1 MAVGVLAGRRTR
13 KKMDT
18 SFFVR
23 RSSSA
28 CSINFPRPH
37 RLGISTGIQP
47 SRSSRS
53 SFLPS
58 DITLAASAAG
68 TEEVDSAAILIGPP
82 PAKKIAL
89 SKKREKPTLSRPG
102 AQPKP
107 IVKSHDEK
115 PLKEFS
121 LFLPE
126 SVPRAILHSR
136 SAIREFVLST
146 ATTYLSLW
154 KLSSKMDALELRIP
168 PQYVEKLC
176 DDGDFLAKFLAEI
189 FGQISYVKS
198 IQELILPRIV
208 IHPHT
213 QLDIILKPLVDSKCS
228 VSHLYIPAMCS
239 LRSKD
244 LKSLDFKSLSQI
256 LRKSSIQELT
266 FVSKDDIVKEVSK
279 HVEDELKKTK
289 KCTIKVDYSKKDL
302 GAPGPDYI
310 AELKETAT
318 IGEPVD
324 PHVLVSSLNANAA
337 AESLGQGASGARRSA
352 QKSVSI
358 LKTPQ

>member
-1 MAVGVLAGRRTR
+1 
-13 KKMDT
+13 MDT

-28 CSINFPRPH
+28 CSLNFPRPH
-37 RLGISTGIQP
+37 QLGISTGIQP

-53 SFLPS
+53 SFHPS
-58 DITLAASAAG
+58 DSALTSTAVG
-68 TEEVDSAAILIGPP
+68 IEEVDSAAIAGPP

-89 SKKREKPTLSRPG
+89 SKKRERPTSSKLS

-126 SVPRAILHSR
+126 RVPRAILQSR
-136 SAIREFVLST
+136 SAIQAFVLSN

-154 KLSSKMDALELRIP
+154 ELSSKMDALELRIP
-168 PQYVEKLC
+168 PLYVDQLC
-176 DDGDFLAKFLAEI
+176 DDGDFLTKFLAEV

-208 IHPHT
+208 MHSRT
-213 QLDIILKPLVDSKCS
+213 QLEAILKPLVNSKCS
-228 VSHLYIPAMCS
+228 VSHLYVPVTCS

-244 LKSLDFKSLSQI
+244 LEAFNFKSLALF
-256 LRKSSIQELT
+256 LRKSPVQELT
-266 FVSKDDIVKEVSK
+266 FVSKDDIVEEISK
-279 HVEDELKKTK
+279 NVEGELKKTK
-289 KCTIKVDYSKKDL
+289 KCTVRVHFSKKDL

-310 AELKETAT
+310 AELKETVN
-318 IGEPVD
+318 IGESVD
-324 PHVLVSSLNANAA
+324 PHVLVSSLNATVTV
-337 AESLGQGASGARRSA
+337 ERSLGQGLSRTRKSA
-352 QKSVSI
+352 HKSVSRV
-358 LKTPQ
+358 